1 MYVLLVCHRADQNHA
16 SIHLVNEDGG
26 LEHSEATVQNM
37 LRHLW
42 QQGER
47 QVVAMTDDGPEL
59 FLIEECDGLT
69 MVLPTLSMR
78 RAFHGRCADLP
89 AFLGVGPDPA
99 LRARVLADDAA
110 EARAKLRTR
119 QRWLRRATMPDQVK
133 AANNNR
139 APRKAPK
146 PT

>member
-16 SIHLVNEDGG
+16 SIHLVDEDGA
-26 LEHSEATVQNM
+26 LVNSEVTVQNM

-47 QVVAMTDDGPEL
+47 QVVAMTDEGPEL

-69 MVLPTLSMR
+69 LALPALSMR

-89 AFLGVGPDPA
+89 GFLGVGPDPT
-99 LRARVLADDAA
+99 LRARVLAEAA
-110 EARAKLRTR
+110 ESAAAKR
-119 QRWLRRATMPDQVK
+119 QSRDRWVRRATVPDRIT
-133 AANNNR
+133 AANDNHSP
-139 APRKAPK
+139 PRSSK
-146 PT
+146 PA

>member
-1 MYVLLVCHRADQNHA
+1 MYVILVCHRPDQHQA
-16 SIHLVNEDGG
+16 SIHLVDEQGG
-26 LEHSEATVQNM
+26 LVHSERNVQNM

-47 QVVAMTDDGPEL
+47 EVVAMTDVGPEL

-69 MVLPTLSMR
+69 MVLPTLAMR

-89 AFLGVGPDPA
+89 AFLGEGPDPT
-99 LRARVLADDAA
+99 LRARVLADAA
-110 EARAKLRTR
+110 DEARAKRRSR
-119 QRWLRRATMPDQVK
+119 QRWVRRATVPDRI
-133 AANNNR
+133 APANDNR
-139 APRKAPK
+139 GPPEAPK